1 MPQQRIHDITATR
14 VSRLKE
20 SVNEQRA
27 LIGEKL
33 LTAPDI
39 IEEALSY
46 FEGEHL
52 KAIKAEAKF
61 KAKKECK

>member
-1 MPQQRIHDITATR
+1 MPQQRIHDITAKR
-14 VSRLKE
+14 VSRLKG

-39 IEEALSY
+39 IEEALSC
-46 FEGEHL
+46 FEGEHS
-52 KAIKAEAKF
+52 KAIKAQAKL
-61 KAKKECK
+61 KEKNR

>member
-1 MPQQRIHDITATR
+1 MPQQRIHEVTSKR
-14 VSRLKE
+14 VTRLKE
-20 SVNEQRA
+20 SVNKQRA

-46 FEGEHL
+46 FEGQHL
-52 KAIKAEAKF
+52 KAINKANK
-61 KAKKECK
+61 